1 MTNIPQNN
9 EHWEA
14 GQADVDRKRHDLV
27 ATLPRDAKARVAAIE
42 EACRML
48 EEAKVPFLLVA
59 APEIP
64 SKGVLQY
71 HRHTYLDRFSE
82 EGETE
87 AAKFGQ
93 DMTSCC
99 LDVISKMWHFNVFL
113 TDTEGNAVGKVIYK

>member
-27 ATLPRDAKARVAAIE
+27 ATLPRDAKAR
-42 EACRML
+42 
-48 EEAKVPFLLVA
+48 VA